1 MLLWLLTS
9 VVAAMLA
16 LALWYVVLRSANRKR
31 SCRALRL
38 IEGALAGHGAVVGVH
53 WTSASRFH
61 AQLRIFTAPFQHA
74 SVDVQ
79 LTPREFP
86 LLWLMSAVRNQPEM
100 VTFEADLG
108 LAPDFDLDVQN
119 HRWIGRTRRLNPR
132 RPVQWQ
138 VEHTQ
143 PFLITTREEWRGEL
157 SPMMD
162 ALLAARQREFHA
174 VRYRRRSPQFSATIP
189 LDAIPPSA
197 DPRSGLFEALR
208 ELAGGASA
216 RRS

>member
-1 MLLWLLTS
+1 MLLWALTS
-9 VVAAMLA
+9 VVAAALA
-16 LALWYVVLRSANRKR
+16 MALWYVALRSANRKR
-31 SCRALRL
+31 SRRALRL
-38 IEGALAGHGAVVGVH
+38 IEGALAGHGSVVGVH
-53 WTSASRFH
+53 WSSASRFH
-61 AQLRIFTAPFQHA
+61 AQLRFSAAPFQHA

-79 LTPREFP
+79 LTPRELP
-86 LLWLMSAVRNQPEM
+86 LRWLMAAARKQPEM

-132 RPVQWQ
+132 RAVQWQ

-143 PFLITTREEWRGEL
+143 PFLITTREEWQSEF

-162 ALLAARQREFHA
+162 ALLAARQRDFHA
-174 VRYRRRSPQFSATIP
+174 VRYRRGSPHFSATIP
-189 LDAIPPSA
+189 LDAIPQST